1 MRRRH
6 RIGAKTQLPGRS
18 AVRPRPGHDLRNAG
32 NRNPGGFF
40 VRARKGR
47 RAGRPGLLGPQG
59 PDSGRTAEVQIAIDH
74 KLAGR
79 CQFRICG
86 RSKGSQRNAG
96 RRYGQKSF
104 VQLIDPF

>member
-1 MRRRH
+1 MPVTE
-6 RIGAKTQLPGRS
+6 IQTVFLSGLVKADAPDGPGYS
-18 AVRPRPGHDLRNAG
+18 A
-32 NRNPGGFF
+32 
-40 VRARKGR
+40 
-47 RAGRPGLLGPQG
+47 PQG
-59 PDSGRTAEVQIAIDH
+59 PDSGRVAEVQIAIDH
-74 KLAGR
+74 KRAGR